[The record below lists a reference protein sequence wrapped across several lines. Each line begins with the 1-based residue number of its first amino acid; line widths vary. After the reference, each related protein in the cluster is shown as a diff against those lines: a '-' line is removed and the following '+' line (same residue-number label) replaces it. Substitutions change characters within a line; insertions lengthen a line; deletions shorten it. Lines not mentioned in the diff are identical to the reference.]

1 MATGACDAPQE
12 LQMTL
17 EIPEIAQGT
26 TQGTADTTYIE
37 YTDQF
42 DNKWY
47 SKKITLDS
55 DSKISK
61 YGNDD
66 MTGNDYSKYPDN
78 KIIDW
83 DYIAKP
89 TPTPPTPSL
98 EQFKWCYVFVD
109 FLYTLPPGTIDLKN
123 TTLDNND
130 DNGNNKIKK
139 GCYIDSKHQGIYIK
153 EDKPFSVTLNF
164 GKLQTGNKSGIRF
177 ITQGDVV
184 DTTSIDTKNLIA
196 ATNKVLSTSDAVSPL
211 ICSGF
216 GNCDKNTGKCKC
228 YDNYK
233 GYVCNEQI

>member
-17 EIPEIAQGT
+17 EIPEMKGT
-26 TQGTADTTYIE
+26 TDSADTTYIE

-47 SKKITLDS
+47 SKKITLDL

-61 YGNDD
+61 YGDDD
-66 MTGNDYSKYPDN
+66 MTSNDYSKYPDN

-83 DYIAKP
+83 SYIANP
-89 TPTPPTPSL
+89 TPTPPKPSSL

-123 TTLDNND
+123 TTLDND

-139 GCYIDSKHQGIYIK
+139 GCYIDSKDQGIYIK

-164 GKLQTGNKSGIRF
+164 GKLQTGNKSGIKF
-177 ITQGDVV
+177 ITKGDVV
-184 DTTSIDTKNLIA
+184 DTTSIDTKNLIDVG
-196 ATNKVLSTSDAVSPL
+196 NSVIVSTSDAVSPL

>member
-17 EIPEIAQGT
+17 EIPAIPVT

-61 YGNDD
+61 YGDD
-66 MTGNDYSKYPDN
+66 VMTSDKYPDY

-83 DYIAKP
+83 ENIEKSS
-89 TPTPPTPSL
+89 TPSL

-123 TTLDNND
+123 TTLDND
-130 DNGNNKIKK
+130 GDANNKIKK
-139 GCYIDSKHQGIYIK
+139 GCNLKGDGIYIK
-153 EDKPFSVTLNF
+153 EDTSPFSVTLNF
-164 GKLQTGNKSGIRF
+164 GKLQTGNKSGIKF

>member
-17 EIPEIAQGT
+17 EIPAISVT
-26 TQGTADTTYIE
+26 TDSADSTYIE

-47 SKKITLDS
+47 SKKITLDL

-61 YGNDD
+61 YGDDD
-66 MTGNDYSKYPDN
+66 MTGNGKYPDY

-83 DYIAKP
+83 DYIANP
-89 TPTPPTPSL
+89 TPTPPKPSSL

-123 TTLDNND
+123 TTLDND

-139 GCYIDSKHQGIYIK
+139 GCYIDSKDQGIYIK
-153 EDKPFSVTLNF
+153 EDKSPFSVTLNF

-177 ITQGDVV
+177 ITKGDVV

-196 ATNKVLSTSDAVSPL
+196 VTNKVLSTSDAVSPL

>member
-17 EIPEIAQGT
+17 EIPAISVT
-26 TQGTADTTYIE
+26 TDLADTTYIE

-47 SKKITLDS
+47 SKKITLDL

-61 YGNDD
+61 YGDD
-66 MTGNDYSKYPDN
+66 VMTSDKYPDN

-83 DYIAKP
+83 DYIGKSS
-89 TPTPPTPSL
+89 TPSL

-123 TTLDNND
+123 TTLDYND

-153 EDKPFSVTLNF
+153 EDKPLFIVTLNF
-164 GKLQTGNKSGIRF
+164 GKLQTGNKSGIKF

-196 ATNKVLSTSDAVSPL
+196 TTNKVLSTSDAVSPL